1 MTPDAPQT
9 APRATVPTAP
19 VDSKTRNANSGATPS
34 ASATPAPTL
43 ASAAAG
49 VQRNTDNTDLQNTDD
64 AQTELARRQ
73 KSAATT
79 VLGLIVATILLSVV
93 AYLGQPYF
101 NQQDSRPID
110 WAFLILVLILGLGAV
125 RWRRKIQSDQTPGH
139 CRYRRRVGFDKNLR
153 KTTLPARIFAA
164 LASSASSP
172 R

>member
-1 MTPDAPQT
+1 M
-9 APRATVPTAP
+9 
-19 VDSKTRNANSGATPS
+19 
-34 ASATPAPTL
+34 
-43 ASAAAG
+43 
-49 VQRNTDNTDLQNTDD
+49 QNTDD

-110 WAFLILVLILGLGAV
+110 WAFLILVLIGLGAV
-125 RWRRKIQSDQTPGH
+125 RWRRTKFNPTRLQDIAGIDGASGLIRT
-139 CRYRRRVGFDKNLR
+139 FE

-164 LASSASSP
+164 GLASSASSP